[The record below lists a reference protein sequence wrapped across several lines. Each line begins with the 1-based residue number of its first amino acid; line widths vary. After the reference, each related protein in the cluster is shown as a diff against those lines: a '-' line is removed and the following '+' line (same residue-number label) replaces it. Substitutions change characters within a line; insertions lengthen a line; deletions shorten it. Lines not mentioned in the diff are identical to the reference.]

1 MNFDEQIKSWVEFLA
16 QKEFD
21 RYKKEWDREK
31 QEKLKSIYEK
41 NYLNADNAAKYLDM
55 SRTSFW
61 RWRKENHVKSY
72 QLGKDMVRF
81 KKSDLDETVRSK
93 EVKENEKVQQLVQ

>member
-61 RWRKENHVKSY
+61 SWRKKNHVKSY
-72 QLGKDMVRF
+72 QLGKNLVRF
-81 KKSDLDETVRSK
+81 KKSDLDAIVQSK
-93 EVKENEKVQQLVQ
+93 EVKEDEAV